1 VIQREREKLCRHGS
15 DSVDSPPQL
24 IGGVSVGACVKHVG
38 RFVGDFEGD
47 VMKELLVDEDDPSA
61 QPTRSLFH
69 RS

>member
-1 VIQREREKLCRHGS
+1 MWSWYADS
-15 DSVDSPPQL
+15 DNVDSPVDTRCVC
-24 IGGVSVGACVKHVG
+24 GCVKHVG